1 MSSIASYSGIND
13 RLVRDAEPCF
23 GARNQFDADRLC
35 HHQTKETAMYTTPPV
50 TGFVILSVIGILLL
64 LLVPVAG
71 LTIYGQ
77 PL

>member
-1 MSSIASYSGIND
+1 
-13 RLVRDAEPCF
+13 
-23 GARNQFDADRLC
+23 
-35 HHQTKETAMYTTPPV
+35 MYTTPPV

-71 LTIYGQ
+71 LTVYGQ